1 MSRTSSVTTF
11 LACCLAMVSSDR
23 NKQLRGAELD
33 TRPLPLAINVVFG
46 DVEWTGWDG
55 GEASGV
61 VSPLRPILVTHA
73 GDDSH
78 RVFVPTQQGV
88 IYALPD
94 DASAK
99 QAAVFLDISEKVSY
113 DDKTNEEGFLGLA
126 FHPKFREN
134 GRFFV
139 YYTNKHK
146 PHQNVVASYR
156 TKSDDPSQGDPSSER
171 ILIVF
176 DKPFWNHDG
185 GTLCFGPDGY
195 LYITTGD
202 GGAANDPL
210 GNGQKLSTWL
220 GKVLR
225 IDIDR
230 EAGERGYAIPADN
243 PFVDQKKAKPEIWAY
258 GLRNIWRMA
267 FDRETGVL
275 WAGDVGQDTWE
286 EIDLIVRGGNYGW
299 NTREG
304 LHPFVKKGDKPVKQT
319 PTPKGMIDPIFEYH
333 HDLGKSI
340 TGGNV
345 YRGSAIPELVGAYLY
360 ADYVSGKMWA
370 LWYDADQKTVTANRE
385 IPLSKSIPV
394 MSFGEDERGETYFTT
409 FSSDGQGIFKFGPAS
424 SDATAPPAAA
434 GK

>member
-1 MSRTSSVTTF
+1 MTSHSPFATSIALLAFALTTGNPPR
-11 LACCLAMVSSDR
+11 LAA
-23 NKQLRGAELD
+23 NELD
-33 TRPLPLAINVVFG
+33 TRPLPLAINVAFG

-78 RVFVPTQQGV
+78 RLFVPTQQGV
-88 IYALPD
+88 IYALAD
-94 DASAK
+94 DGSEK
-99 QAAVFLDISEKVSY
+99 QAKVFLDISEKVSY
-113 DDKTNEEGFLGLA
+113 NDKTNEEGFLGLA
-126 FHPKFREN
+126 FHPKYREN

-156 TKSDDPSQGDPSSER
+156 TKSDNPSQADPASER
-171 ILIVF
+171 ILMVF

-185 GTLCFGPDGY
+185 GTLCFGPDGF

-225 IDIDR
+225 IDVDR
-230 EAGERGYAIPADN
+230 EAGELGYAIPADN
-243 PFVDQKKAKPEIWAY
+243 PFVDNKKAKPEIWAY

-267 FDRETGVL
+267 FDRVTGVL

-304 LHPFVKKGDKPVKQT
+304 LHPFVKKGGKPVAQT
-319 PTPKGMIDPIFEYH
+319 PTPKGMTDPIFEYH

-345 YRGSAIPELVGAYLY
+345 YRGSAIPELAGAYLY

-370 LWYDADQKTVTANRE
+370 LWYDAEKKKVTANRE
-385 IPLSKSIPV
+385 IPLPKSIPV

-409 FSSDGQGIFKFGPAS
+409 FSSDGQGIYKLGPAG
-424 SDATAPPAAA
+424 SDSATPAAA
-434 GK
+434 GE

>member
-1 MSRTSSVTTF
+1 MSRTSSITTF
-11 LACCLAMVSSDR
+11 LACCLALVSSDR
-23 NKQLRGAELD
+23 SKQLKGAELD

-156 TKSDDPSQGDPSSER
+156 TKSDEPNQGDPTSER
-171 ILIVF
+171 ILMVF

-225 IDIDR
+225 IDVDR
-230 EAGERGYAIPADN
+230 ADGERGYAIPADN

-286 EIDLIVRGGNYGW
+286 EIDLIERGGNYGW

-370 LWYDADQKTVTANRE
+370 LWYDADKNTVTANRE
-385 IPLSKSIPV
+385 IPLPKSIPV

-409 FSSDGQGIFKFGPAS
+409 FSSDGQGIFKLGPAS